1 MDSSEF
7 EDEFVHYNNETGT
20 KTVRFYLEGI
30 HCLAC
35 LWLLEKLPEF
45 KKGITQS
52 RLEMS
57 DSVLSVTMEKNVFIS
72 EVAKEIADLGYPP
85 HPLASKGD
93 LESFEIKENRKDLSR
108 IGVAAFCSM
117 NIMLYA
123 VSIYGGA
130 EGALAHQF
138 AWVTV
143 VLSLPVLFYSAK
155 V

>member
-1 MDSSEF
+1 MKEKGPIFKARGPIKENKENFRYMDSSEF

-72 EVAKEIADLGYPP
+72 EVAKEIAD
-85 HPLASKGD
+85 S
-93 LESFEIKENRKDLSR
+93 
-108 IGVAAFCSM
+108 
-117 NIMLYA
+117 
-123 VSIYGGA
+123 
-130 EGALAHQF
+130 
-138 AWVTV
+138 
-143 VLSLPVLFYSAK
+143 
-155 V
+155 